1 MSYYQYNLY
10 KHTESSF
17 IFDQINTSTGDREL
31 LIGVD
36 KAKPLF
42 FEQTKVLLDS
52 VLFLNVFKFGT
63 LSYKGKTLRASDFVV

>member
-63 LSYKGKTLRASDFVV
+63 LS

>member
-42 FEQTKVLLDS
+42 FEQTKVLLNS

-63 LSYKGKTLRASDFVV
+63 LS

>member
-1 MSYYQYNLY
+1 MRVSYYQYNLY

-63 LSYKGKTLRASDFVV
+63 LS

>member
-10 KHTESSF
+10 KHTELSF
-17 IFDQINTSTGDREL
+17 IFDQINTSTDDREL

-36 KAKPLF
+36 KAKSLF

-63 LSYKGKTLRASDFVV
+63 LS

>member
-52 VLFLNVFKFGT
+52 VLFLNVFKFTT
-63 LSYKGKTLRASDFVV
+63 LS